1 MRDALS
7 ILDQALSLSPD
18 NHVSQAV
25 AEEITGSIGLTAL
38 DSFVANVRNQE
49 TTQALSNLETLFDN
63 GKSMSRFATDLLE
76 YFRDLLIVKAANGK
90 DNGIG
95 SEFFVL
101 IHCVSFLY
109 SQELV

>member
-1 MRDALS
+1 MASILEKEEGLTLDDEALTIIARRAEGGMRDALS

-63 GKSMSRFATDLLE
+63 GKSMSRFCD
-76 YFRDLLIVKAANGK
+76 
-90 DNGIG
+90 G
-95 SEFFVL
+95 SLGVFP
-101 IHCVSFLY
+101 
-109 SQELV
+109 